1 MRSNAMNLQVEHIFG
16 VVVLGILSWGS
27 LQVYNMNAQ
36 LVLVSYRVEENAKT
50 LDESYAMLKPM
61 WQRFLRTE
69 PVHAAR

>member
-16 VVVLGILSWGS
+16 VIALGILSWGS

-36 LVLVSYRVEENAKT
+36 MVLVSYRVEENAKT

-69 PVHAAR
+69 PVHAAK

>member
-1 MRSNAMNLQVEHIFG
+1 MNLQVEHIFG
-16 VVVLGILSWGS
+16 VIALGILSWGS

-36 LVLVSYRVEENAKT
+36 MVLVSYRVEENAKT

-69 PVHAAR
+69 PVHAAK

>member
-1 MRSNAMNLQVEHIFG
+1 MNLQIEHIFG
-16 VVVLGILSWGS
+16 VIALGILSWGS

-36 LVLVSYRVEENAKT
+36 MVLVSYRVEENAKT

-69 PVHAAR
+69 PVHAAK

>member
-1 MRSNAMNLQVEHIFG
+1 MKMQVEHIFG

-36 LVLVSYRVEENAKT
+36 MVLVSYRVEENAKT

-69 PVHAAR
+69 PVHAAK

>member
-1 MRSNAMNLQVEHIFG
+1 MNLQLEHIFG
-16 VVVLGILSWGS
+16 VAALGILSWGS

-69 PVHAAR
+69 PVHAAK